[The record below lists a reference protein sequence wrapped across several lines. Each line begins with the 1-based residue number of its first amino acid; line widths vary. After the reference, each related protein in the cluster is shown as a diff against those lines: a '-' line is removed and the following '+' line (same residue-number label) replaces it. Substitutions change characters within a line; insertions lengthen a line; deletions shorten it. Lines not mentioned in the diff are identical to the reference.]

1 MIPKW
6 KTEEKDK
13 KSQKHVKMAK
23 NSVFVPADT
32 PLTDPNFEFF

>member
-6 KTEEKDK
+6 KSEEKDK

-23 NSVFVPADT
+23 NSVFIPPDT
-32 PLTDPNFEFF
+32 PDRP